1 MNANEKR
8 RLSAEAKMQAH
19 ALKIINRWKNIAL
32 ISSAIGVTITYYGM
46 TNGVQNLLL
55 GIFGIIIIAA
65 SSLIAVVLNLGLKN
79 GRRNVG
85 KILNILDGGGSD
97 EVNLP

>member
-1 MNANEKR
+1 MNVNEKR
-8 RLSAEAKMQAH
+8 RLSAEAKMQVH

-32 ISSAIGVTITYYGM
+32 ISSATGVAITYYGM
-46 TNGVQNLLL
+46 TDGIRNLFL

-65 SSLIAVVLNLGLKN
+65 GFLAAAVLNLGLKN
-79 GRRNVG
+79 GRRNVD
-85 KILNILDGGGSD
+85 KILHILDGGGKN